1 MRVFD
6 TIKTRQ
12 ADYARKRNVKRE
24 VNNYRKL
31 QGKESDKRVKSLIR
45 EAEEYKALFKN
56 EGYKHY
62 MKFIDSLRESLN
74 YQLTRVSKG
83 NDISEVGLASARIMA
98 KLELLDNLQKY
109 PEIIVKKAEQAES
122 NLSA

>member
-1 MRVFD
+1 MSVFD
-6 TIKTRQ
+6 KIKTRQ
-12 ADYARKRNVKRE
+12 ADYTRKRNVIRE
-24 VNNYRKL
+24 VKDYRKL
-31 QGKESDKRVKSLIR
+31 QGQESAERVRSLRR

-62 MKFIDSLRESLN
+62 MRFIDSLKESLN
-74 YQLTRVSKG
+74 HQLRSISKG
-83 NDISEVGLASARIMA
+83 KDIGEVGLASARIMA